1 MPYWCNF
8 LGSEALKN
16 VTIIGSKL
24 SMILRSK
31 PIGMLYSKQ
40 QKKRLH
46 PKRFVMCVQDMT
58 VYFEL
63 EHLSE
68 SYIFL

>member
-1 MPYWCNF
+1 M
-8 LGSEALKN
+8 EN

-40 QKKRLH
+40 KKKRVH

>member
-1 MPYWCNF
+1 
-8 LGSEALKN
+8 
-16 VTIIGSKL
+16 
-24 SMILRSK
+24 MILRSK

-40 QKKRLH
+40 KKKRVH